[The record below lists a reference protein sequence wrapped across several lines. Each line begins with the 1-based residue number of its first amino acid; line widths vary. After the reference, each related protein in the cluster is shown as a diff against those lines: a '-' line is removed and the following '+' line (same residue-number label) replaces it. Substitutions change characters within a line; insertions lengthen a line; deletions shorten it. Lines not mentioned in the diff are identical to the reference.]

1 MFYFVWYSRSSQ
13 KMNVNL
19 FIIVFQLYLIK
30 GEEDYEEKT
39 FVGVTKRCYGY

>member
-1 MFYFVWYSRSSQ
+1 MFYFVWYIRSSQ
-13 KMNVNL
+13 EMNVNV

-39 FVGVTKRCYGY
+39 VIGVTKRYYGY